1 MLVFFFVEKYLI
13 EKKSNIFGRKK
24 NPLVFQKK
32 YFQNRNF
39 DFSKISKIE
48 IFGFSKNLNFSIF
61 QNFKISKISICQ
73 FFHFFFE
80 MVLLLYL
87 SKLFLVTHQS
97 CKDADDG
104 TMDKVS
110 REHHWIPPSTPT
122 KRADCRGAGP
132 GVASK
137 ATRWF
142 NGCILKV
149 D

>member
-1 MLVFFFVEKYLI
+1 M
-13 EKKSNIFGRKK
+13 
-24 NPLVFQKK
+24 
-32 YFQNRNF
+32 
-39 DFSKISKIE
+39 FSD
-48 IFGFSKNLNFSIF
+48 
-61 QNFKISKISICQ
+61 
-73 FFHFFFE
+73 FFE
-80 MVLLLYL
+80 IVWPLLFVVAITLQTFPGD
-87 SKLFLVTHQS
+87 SPI

-110 REHHWIPPSTPT
+110 RDHHWIPPSTPT